1 MSPKVG
7 DYIFNT
13 IDMGTT
19 LVGRFTVLVLLV
31 LEVQYFHPLPW
42 GLYLLWTD
50 LYYLGGVYVALL
62 IIRIILRHRLPT
74 EDEEDQEETASF

>member
-13 IDMGTT
+13 IDRGASLIGQFAM
-19 LVGRFTVLVLLV
+19 LVMLVLV
-31 LEVQYFHPLPW
+31 VQHFHPLPW
-42 GLYLLWTD
+42 GLYLLWSD
-50 LYYLGGVYVALL
+50 LYYLAGVYMALL
-62 IIRIILRHRLPT
+62 IIRAILHHRLPT